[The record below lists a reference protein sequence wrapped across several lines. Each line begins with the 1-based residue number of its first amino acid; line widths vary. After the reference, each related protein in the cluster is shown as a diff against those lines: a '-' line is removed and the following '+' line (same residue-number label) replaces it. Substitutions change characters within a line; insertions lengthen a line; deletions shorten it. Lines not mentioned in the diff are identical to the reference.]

1 MKRSI
6 WAYAAGMMTVLL
18 CAHGGLANAAEVA
31 GAPASAAA
39 QSMQE
44 TQGSQ
49 EPQAAPAQP
58 PRATDLDTVIVTVER
73 REQDLQ
79 RYAGTAQ
86 AFTAEDL
93 RALGI
98 NNELRNIQVAIPG
111 MSIANQEGNVEI
123 FIRGV
128 GSANNTE
135 LGDPGAAPHLNGN
148 YIPRP
153 RGLGTMFYDLERVE
167 INKGPQGTLR
177 GRNAVAGTMNI
188 VTRRPQLGEDA
199 ATGYVQG
206 EVGNRDHRGG
216 EVALNM
222 PLAVNAALRFAG
234 YHVEKGSSFTN
245 VGDPRLTPAGIQN
258 ETAGR
263 LSFLYEPDDKLSVFA
278 MVDMGHESGTGYPGA
293 NIYSAVRAGFGPDD
307 VDMREVVYRGRQ
319 GEMDNRVWG
328 FQGNVGYDFG
338 AISLEYNGSYRDVDF
353 WQRNATSD
361 SINWPGRDL
370 SAVDYDVFSSQFW
383 QTRSQA
389 QTHELRFVSTEG
401 ERFNWTAGGFY
412 FHEKQQVGFFSVADK
427 GYCCYSGTEFT
438 MPDVDGKS
446 WAVFGDGTFDVSD
459 NFRLKGGLRY
469 TDESKSRYGIG
480 GNWAL
485 TLGGADFACCFAT
498 RLGTE
503 GFVPT
508 LLDRP
513 SFDVS
518 GLSSSADFAR
528 FLLQGIL
535 TPGARDT
542 LIQQIGGIADGTAPN
557 GTCFVRPDID
567 NGFMQ
572 CPPGGGF
579 SYANLTIPS
588 QQRGSSAF
596 DYVDWRF
603 GFEWD
608 RTDRSLVYG
617 TLSTAH
623 KAGGFNDSFDPDVI
637 PETYRPEKILAL
649 ELGTKN
655 RFDMFG
661 RPATFNIAAFF
672 YNYTDQ
678 VFQDLTAISFD
689 PVTEE
694 ASGFALANR
703 NVGKS
708 RIYGVEADSTL
719 RFEHGFSLNLN
730 ALYLDTEIRQGVV
743 ADARSQNFDAGGIT
757 SEIDLSGN
765 ELPLASRL
773 TFNARLQQLFDV
785 SFGTFDWQI
794 LAAYRSS
801 FYLTQFNNR
810 EVTFVDITG
819 ATVRVEDAFTAGFP
833 DQQRGVTQIN
843 VGAGFTSPDGAWRT
857 EIWGANLLD
866 KDVSQKALV
875 GSGLNIRFLNDAR
888 SYGVRVRYQF

>member
-1 MKRSI
+1 MGNFG
-6 WAYAAGMMTVLL
+6 AGLIKASVSAILFLL
-18 CAHGGLANAAEVA
+18 S
-31 GAPASAAA
+31 ASAMA
-39 QSMQE
+39 QSQAPSPVDGPLLA
-44 TQGSQ
+44 QV
-49 EPQAAPAQP
+49 EPQSTQTTKPGVSTE
-58 PRATDLDTVIVTVER
+58 ATDLDTILVTVER

-79 RYAGTAQ
+79 KYAGTAQ
-86 AFTAEDL
+86 AFSAEDL

-98 NNELRNIQVAIPG
+98 NNELRNIQVAVPG

-188 VTRRPQLGEDA
+188 VTKRPQLGEEGLS
-199 ATGYVQG
+199 GYVQA
-206 EVGNRDHRGG
+206 EAGNRDHEG
-216 EVALNM
+216 EEIALNM
-222 PLAVNAALRFAG
+222 PLAENAALRFAG

-245 VGDPRLTPAGIQN
+245 AGDPSLDPAGIQD

-263 LSFLYEPDDKLSVFA
+263 LSFLYEPTEQLSIFA

-293 NIYSAVRAGFGPDD
+293 NIFAAVRAGYGPED
-307 VDMREVVYRGRQ
+307 VDLRKVVYRGRQ
-319 GEMDNRVWG
+319 GAMDNRIWG
-328 FQGNVGYDFG
+328 FQSNIVYDFG
-338 AISLEYNGSYRDVDF
+338 KIAVEYNGSFRDVDF

-361 SINWPGRDL
+361 SITWPGRDL
-370 SAVDYDVFSSQFW
+370 STVDLDVYSSQFW
-383 QTRSQA
+383 QTKSQA
-389 QTHELRFVSTEG
+389 QTHEVRFVSDEG
-401 ERFNWTAGGFY
+401 DKFNWTAGGFY
-412 FHEKQQVGFFSVADK
+412 FHEKQQVGYFSLADK

-438 MPDVDGKS
+438 MPDVDGES
-446 WAVFGDGTFDVSD
+446 WAVFGDGTFNVTDR
-459 NFRLKGGLRY
+459 FRLKGGLRY

-503 GFVPT
+503 GFVPA

-513 SFDVS
+513 NFDVGS
-518 GLSSSADFAR
+518 LTSSADYAR

-542 LIQQIGGIADGTAPN
+542 LVQQIGGIADGTAPN
-557 GTCFVRPDID
+557 GTCIDRPDID
-567 NGFMQ
+567 NGFVE

-579 SYANLTIPS
+579 TYANLTIPA

-596 DYVDWRF
+596 NYTDWRV
-603 GFEWD
+603 GFEYD
-608 RTDRSLVYG
+608 LGERSLLYS

-623 KAGGFNDSFDPDVI
+623 KAGGFNDSFDPEVI
-637 PETYRPEKILAL
+637 PETYAPEKILAL
-649 ELGTKN
+649 EVGSKN
-655 RFDMFG
+655 SFDMFG
-661 RPATFNIAAFF
+661 RLATFNVSAF
-672 YNYTDQ
+672 YYGYTDQ

-694 ASGFALANR
+694 PSGFALANR
-703 NVGKS
+703 NVGES
-708 RIYGVEADSTL
+708 RIFGIEADSTL
-719 RFEHGFSLNLN
+719 RLGYGFSLNLN
-730 ALYLDTEIRQGVV
+730 ALYLDTEIKEGVV
-743 ADARSQNFDAGGIT
+743 ADARSQNFGAGGIT
-757 SEIDLSGN
+757 SEIDLAGN
-765 ELPLASRL
+765 ELPLASKL
-773 TFNARLQQLFDV
+773 TFNARLQQMFEV
-785 SFGTFDWQI
+785 SFGSFDWQI

-810 EVTFVDITG
+810 DVTFVSDTAG
-819 ATVRVEDAFTAGFP
+819 TVDRVEDSFTAGFP
-833 DQQRGVTQIN
+833 DQQEGFTQIN
-843 VGAGFTSPDGAWRT
+843 IGAGFTSLDGAWRV
-857 EIWGANLLD
+857 ELWGTNLLD

-875 GSGLNIRFLNDAR
+875 GSNLNIRFLNDAR
-888 SYGVRVRYQF
+888 SYGVRLRYNFW